1 MQENRNRNYRLFT
14 NVINQI
20 NTEVGQAD
28 ILNTTVDELRHLLMC
43 DRVLVYSLNQDS
55 YGWVIAES
63 VAAGWSKALG
73 KTIDDPCFAARYI
86 EKYSDGCSRAWDN
99 VYDKNETTCYLEQLE
114 AFEVK
119 ANLVAPIISDGQL
132 FGLLIAHQCSG
143 TRNWQEQEMNWIT
156 EIANQVGTMLKEDAT
171 IVAYIEPEEP
181 QQLDDAQKQMQ
192 VDLDQTQKQ
201 IQADLDDAQKQIEEQ
216 MMWTKYLTD
225 AIQQIRQSLHTEDI
239 LKSSVREVRRILN
252 CDRVLVY
259 SLNPNNYGM
268 IVAESVADAWT
279 KAEGRVIKDPCFE
292 ARYLEQYRDGRV
304 RFWNNIYESEL
315 TQCHIEELEQL
326 EVKANLLIPI
336 INEGKL
342 FGLLGAYQC
351 SAPREWQQPEILCLT
366 QIATQVGFALDNAQ
380 LLADAQ
386 RLRQQAEEERRWSEY
401 FSDAIQEI
409 RQSIKTEDILKSSVR
424 EVRRILNCD
433 RVVVYSLNQDK
444 YGMIVA
450 ESVARGWT
458 KTEGRIIKD
467 PCFEARYLDQYRDG
481 RVRAWSNIY
490 EAGMSRCYMEQL
502 EKLEVK
508 ANLVT
513 PIIKGEQLFGLLVA
527 HQCSDTRKWQQPEIL
542 WLTQIAMQVGL
553 ALDNA
558 KLLEQLEQS
567 TKGTQEILE
576 RAVNNSSNIQGTVQN
591 VAVVL
596 DNFSHSCQKLSETV
610 KTIKDLSKQ
619 MAQQSM
625 SITRAVN
632 LSQIERGHQNSITDL
647 SDSIFSLMQ
656 ELFEATGKIDPLFD
670 NLKTET
676 REKTISLESETQQLV
691 SGMEEFKTARQK
703 LDLVVTLNQEMSNLM
718 ENISHSLETQIQ
730 SSTFTENSVQ
740 EVASIAE
747 RISKQSMAIT
757 QSFNQLVGLEQKL

>member
-225 AIQQIRQSLHTEDI
+225 AIQQIRQSLH
-239 LKSSVREVRRILN
+239 
-252 CDRVLVY
+252 
-259 SLNPNNYGM
+259 
-268 IVAESVADAWT
+268 
-279 KAEGRVIKDPCFE
+279 
-292 ARYLEQYRDGRV
+292 
-304 RFWNNIYESEL
+304 
-315 TQCHIEELEQL
+315 
-326 EVKANLLIPI
+326 
-336 INEGKL
+336 
-342 FGLLGAYQC
+342 
-351 SAPREWQQPEILCLT
+351 
-366 QIATQVGFALDNAQ
+366 
-380 LLADAQ
+380 
-386 RLRQQAEEERRWSEY
+386 
-401 FSDAIQEI
+401 
-409 RQSIKTEDILKSSVR
+409 TEDILKSSVR